1 MNVHSNSEPR
11 RPMRAMSS
19 NTAAGVIRQCVAVV
33 LVGALPAVCSPALAG
48 DFVAQRFN
56 VSSAGLGVTLGLRSV
71 SSEPGLPGPG
81 TQLGIANANAAF
93 TSPAPAPQQPPQPAS
108 PPPPAQHGS
117 LTTKGKVLK
126 WVGVGL
132 MGSGGLTAGLGA
144 AEYSSGNCNSQIIIN
159 CSEVRTAVIATG
171 AAIAG
176 VGAVLFFIGIHNR
189 E

>member
-1 MNVHSNSEPR
+1 MKLHSNSESR

-19 NTAAGVIRQCVAVV
+19 RRTAGTIRQCMAVV
-33 LVGALPAVCSPALAG
+33 LVGALPALCSPASAG
-48 DFVAQRFN
+48 DFVAQKFN
-56 VSSAGLGVTLGLRSV
+56 VSAAGLGVTLGLRSI
-71 SSEPGLPGPG
+71 SSEPGLPGSG
-81 TQLGIANANAAF
+81 MQLGIASANAAF
-93 TSPAPAPQQPPQPAS
+93 PSQAPTQQQPPQPAS

-144 AEYSSGNCNSQIIIN
+144 AEYSSSNCNSQIVIN

>member
-1 MNVHSNSEPR
+1 MNVHSNSESR
-11 RPMRAMSS
+11 RRMRAMSS
-19 NTAAGVIRQCVAVV
+19 SRAAGMIRQCVAVV
-33 LVGALPAVCSPALAG
+33 LVGALPAVCSPVFAG

-56 VSSAGLGVTLGLRSV
+56 VSPAGLGVTLG
-71 SSEPGLPGPG
+71 
-81 TQLGIANANAAF
+81 IANAHAAF
-93 TSPAPAPQQPPQPAS
+93 TSQAPAQQQPPQPAS
-108 PPPPAQHGS
+108 PPPPPQHGS

-144 AEYSSGNCNSQIIIN
+144 AEYSSSNCNSQIVIN
-159 CSEVRTAVIATG
+159 CSEVRTAFIATG